1 MISIGLDAR
10 FVETLKLR
18 RIRQEVTS
26 IQKMDLATSS
36 AITVVSL
43 SAYTIS

>member
-18 RIRQEVTS
+18 RIRQEDTF
-26 IQKMDLATSS
+26 IQKMDLATSN
-36 AITVVSL
+36 AIIAVSL
-43 SAYTIS
+43 SVYTIS